1 MYKLFSEEIQDT
13 KKDLVEEKASC
24 TAGLPPFA
32 GRALM
37 TRLKKRRLMKL
48 MKVR

>member
-1 MYKLFSEEIQDT
+1 MFSKEIQEA
-13 KKDLVEEKASC
+13 KKDLMKEKACC

-32 GRALM
+32 GCALM
-37 TRLKKRRLMKL
+37 AHLKKRHLTEL

>member
-1 MYKLFSEEIQDT
+1 MFSEEIQEA
-13 KKDLVEEKASC
+13 KKDLMKEKASC

-32 GRALM
+32 GRVLM
-37 TRLKKRRLMKL
+37 THLKKRHLIKL